1 MLASKPSYPPGIGA
15 GYGGGLNTL
24 GSKRDSFGK
33 FMPSASSKEQLHT
46 LMEEEEEEEEG
57 ENNVGRVSISAPTGE
72 SVTSPVEL
80 VVTVPSPAPVR
91 HRPASLNLRPLS
103 LASSG
108 LINAA
113 DLPTPSP
120 TPSPRPRPGLRSL
133 TLAPTSSSDSSWGT
147 VSAESKRQSLNLS
160 TPSPADGQFPR
171 RPSVTSPLESM
182 PTARRS
188 SISYVCSSDIPP
200 LCNTGLPTP
209 EMTPTSDRRY
219 SNDSVGSDATRS
231 SRGSRPLSTSEHH
244 FLYQAHTALVQRISD
259 LERALS
265 ARPRSR
271 PLSYASDLSAQSEP
285 PSDELLQLITDL
297 KAERDEL
304 KKDVDGWRS
313 RVSDCEH
320 QATLLMKRVETERRE
335 AWVARE
341 RLGLVEIE
349 KGSMERTLCEKT
361 AWGEE
366 GWRNYE
372 EAQFDLIKAEEEC
385 DRLRKELKVK
395 VELQS
400 ECLTLAAALTEE
412 RRRREDAERELEGV
426 LATPT
431 PRAFETNFSTPPVSR
446 TMIFAR
452 RDGLGFRS
460 VDSTGSYT
468 DVESLD
474 GNDLSTD
481 RHQFALK
488 VVEEEE
494 EDTQSECAA
503 DELSKYEE
511 EGEDDDFAFQMSF
524 SNSSFDSMD
533 ELPRGTSHLLD
544 TSTDSD
550 STPGLSN
557 SRSSTASPVLPS
569 PPQTHARY
577 RSLSKAWTF
586 PQCTDST
593 VLNRE
598 PEEIDRFFGCL
609 DDVDNSPPLDSNLR
623 SAESCKN
630 LFSRALADADDD
642 FPPFVIPANVGTEMS
657 QSESKASLDVVI
669 EEEEEEEEE
678 GPGALASDDEFAGQ
692 EVEGG
697 IIFTFTPPPSFYESV
712 ESGDMPIPATSTT
725 TFLCGED
732 GIPTIENA
740 VSETAPVP
748 ASRLPQSKASASAIP
763 TPLASTPVKSNL
775 MRFPR
780 AESSPHQFS
789 TPPAKQQAAGS
800 TFNSRETPYAMSP
813 KGHPVSFIPQPK
825 RSSPYQKSASAA
837 MVPVKAPT
845 ALRSSMYGYRTFLV
859 L

>member
-1 MLASKPSYPPGIGA
+1 MPDSPTTSPPTLPTGNPKRNSHHRRRSSVSTRRESAEIMGVSLPTIAASVVDDNINLGDKDSIRRRALWTLEGRTDVGAFSKVEIPELNTPEIERRHEFPSKPSYPPGIGA

-147 VSAESKRQSLNLS
+147 
-160 TPSPADGQFPR
+160 
-171 RPSVTSPLESM
+171 
-182 PTARRS
+182 
-188 SISYVCSSDIPP
+188 
-200 LCNTGLPTP
+200 
-209 EMTPTSDRRY
+209 
-219 SNDSVGSDATRS
+219 
-231 SRGSRPLSTSEHH
+231 
-244 FLYQAHTALVQRISD
+244 
-259 LERALS
+259 
-265 ARPRSR
+265 
-271 PLSYASDLSAQSEP
+271 SEP

-431 PRAFETNFSTPPVSR
+431 PRAFETNFN
-446 TMIFAR
+446 
-452 RDGLGFRS
+452 
-460 VDSTGSYT
+460 
-468 DVESLD
+468 VESLD

-669 EEEEEEEEE
+669 EEEEEEEE
-678 GPGALASDDEFAGQ
+678 GPGALASDDEFVGQ

-697 IIFTFTPPPSFYESV
+697 IIFTFTPPSFYESV
-712 ESGDMPIPATSTT
+712 ESGDKPIPATSTT

-800 TFNSRETPYAMSP
+800 TFNSRESPYAMSP

-845 ALRSSMYGYRTFLV
+845 ALRSTF
-859 L
+859 